1 MTEDQDPEQVRKL
14 IAYELTEKKLKDK
27 IEKM

>member
-14 IAYELTEKKLKDK
+14 IEYELTEKKLKDK